1 MSYRIIE
8 NGNGGIKEFVV
19 DTLDDLKI
27 LPKEAMG
34 STAFVIASCQLF
46 ILNGQGE
53 WKELN

>member
-46 ILNGQGE
+46 ILNSQGE